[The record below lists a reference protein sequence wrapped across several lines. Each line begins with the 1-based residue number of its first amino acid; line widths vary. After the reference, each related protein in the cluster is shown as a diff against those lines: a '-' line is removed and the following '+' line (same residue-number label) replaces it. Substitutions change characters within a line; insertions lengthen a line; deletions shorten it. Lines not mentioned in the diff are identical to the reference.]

1 MSRSHPGD
9 RSLQE
14 MLTSLPAIH
23 RGRPEMLTD
32 QRERRT
38 DLLAMSID
46 LPERLT
52 SLLVAFTDRQN
63 QRAQLQ

>member
-1 MSRSHPGD
+1 MSRSQPED
-9 RSLQE
+9 RNLQE

-32 QRERRT
+32 QREHRT

-46 LPERLT
+46 LPERLI